1 MRLFIPSAIVR
12 KGILLFFV
20 FLVIGGYAVHEAV
33 SSSTG
38 EIGASK
44 TGCGSGGGCHS
55 LSKSASTVVTIS
67 STTPEIVAG
76 KTYIFSLSVKN
87 SNGIQQ
93 AAGCDISIDNGTNG
107 AKLAVNG
114 AGSGLQFAA
123 SELTHTSPRVFTGDS
138 AVWTFKYTAPKN
150 PGTAHIYAA
159 GNAVNLN
166 GINDFGDL
174 WNTTVSTL
182 TIVSAASV
190 TSNPESTP
198 DISVSPNPSS
208 GRFTISPT
216 QLEGPAT
223 IEVVDGAGREVF
235 EQQKVELRTDYSVD
249 LRSLPSGTYL
259 LWVRPQGGQPFE
271 RKIVIEK

>member
-1 MRLFIPSAIVR
+1 M
-12 KGILLFFV
+12 
-20 FLVIGGYAVHEAV
+20 HEAV